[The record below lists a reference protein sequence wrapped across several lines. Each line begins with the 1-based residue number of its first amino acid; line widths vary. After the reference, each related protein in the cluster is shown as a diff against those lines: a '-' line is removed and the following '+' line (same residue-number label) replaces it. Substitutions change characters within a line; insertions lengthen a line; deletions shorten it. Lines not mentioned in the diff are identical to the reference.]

1 MFSENENESV
11 TIEEEAV
18 VESEAEATQDDS
30 VAEETNDIDSDN
42 RENAEWY
49 IVQTLSN
56 KEYRVQTRIQML
68 IEEKKY
74 EGNLFRALVPE
85 QQSIEIK
92 NNVRHEKKIKI
103 YPGYVFVQMHFDD
116 ALAYEIRGIP
126 GVAKFI
132 GTGSKPSPVLE
143 EEILRVLRKI
153 GDTTKQ
159 IEVDFS
165 VGETIKVISGPFR
178 GYSGTISEIN
188 ALKANIK
195 AKISI
200 FGRETPVELD
210 FDQVEKME

>member
-1 MFSENENESV
+1 MLSDKDSGLEEIIDEEVSVGSEENEG
-11 TIEEEAV
+11 AV
-18 VESEAEATQDDS
+18 EGVSNS
-30 VAEETNDIDSDN
+30 PNL
-42 RENAEWY
+42 ENAAWY

-56 KEYRVQTRIQML
+56 KEYRVLTRIQML
-68 IEEKKY
+68 IAEKKY
-74 EGNLFRALVPE
+74 SDNLFRALVPE

-92 NNVRHEKKIKI
+92 NNIRHERKVKI
-103 YPGYVFVQMHFDD
+103 YPGYVFVQMLIEDD
-116 ALAYEIRGIP
+116 LAYEIRGIP

-132 GTGSKPSPVLE
+132 GTGNKPTPVQE

-165 VGETIKVISGPFR
+165 IGESIKVISGPFR